1 MKTILGGIAGAVL
14 FAASAQA
21 AIVNNG
27 SFETGDFSGWTVTN
41 LSGTTPG
48 TGPQVITTGGS
59 NSTGYGDNVPVYE
72 ETHAAFF
79 VDDNAVQSISQSVSL
94 AANRTYTL
102 NFGLFATQSGA
113 VNPFS
118 FTLADALG
126 STLINTYPNQNS
138 PPVMQVPVGTWT
150 TETGTF
156 MTGAAGAYTL
166 SFNFTSGPTPAKD
179 LLLDGVSL
187 SAVPLPASAPMF
199 GAALLGLAGLGYA
212 AKRKKAAAAA

>member
-1 MKTILGGIAGAVL
+1 MRALYGGIAGAVL

-27 SFETGDFSGWTVTN
+27 SFETGDFSGWTVSK

-59 NSTGYGDNVPVYE
+59 NSTGYGDNVPVYQG
-72 ETHAAFF
+72 THAAFF
-79 VDDNAVQSISQSVSL
+79 VDDNAVESISQSVSL
-94 AANRTYTL
+94 AANQTYTL
-102 NFGLFATQSGA
+102 SFGLFATQSGA
-113 VNPFS
+113 ANPFS

-126 STLINTYPNQNS
+126 SDLINTYTNQNS
-138 PPVMQVPVGTWT
+138 PAMTQVPVGVWT

-156 MTGAAGAYTL
+156 TSGAAGNYTL
-166 SFNFTSGPTPAKD
+166 SFNFTAGPTPAKD

-187 SAVPLPASAPMF
+187 SSVPLPASAPMF
-199 GAALLGLAGLGYA
+199 GAALAALGAIGYGL
-212 AKRKKAAAAA
+212 KRKKAAAAA